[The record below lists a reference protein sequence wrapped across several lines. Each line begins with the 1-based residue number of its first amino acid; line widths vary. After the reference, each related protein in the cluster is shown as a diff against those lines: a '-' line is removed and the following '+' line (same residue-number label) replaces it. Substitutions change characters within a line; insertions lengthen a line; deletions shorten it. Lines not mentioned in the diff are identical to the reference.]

1 MTSHDHMSQIV
12 QYTLQ
17 ALSSTLTHLSSRRD
31 SEQNL
36 GDGLRDSGGS
46 SGTGGGHRHGAE
58 GACWR
63 DNDLLN
69 QSPHKSSSESSLIQ
83 KNITKKA
90 LYCSKK
96 IQKIGTWG
104 SESSLICCTLL
115 VMVIQKMGLLNHIII
130 LLHNI
135 SCA

>member
-1 MTSHDHMSQIV
+1 
-12 QYTLQ
+12 
-17 ALSSTLTHLSSRRD
+17 
-31 SEQNL
+31 
-36 GDGLRDSGGS
+36 LRDSGGS

-115 VMVIQKMGLLNHIII
+115 PSLTHASPGTLPASSKSIIVAPKFKN
-130 LLHNI
+130 LALKFATKFDFQGHV
-135 SCA
+135 